1 MKKSAHILAVLI
13 LIFNGISACF
23 GGWMLI
29 TSPDGSSLG
38 MTTGLLE
45 YSPFTD
51 FLIPG
56 IVLFTVIG
64 LFSLVSAYL
73 VVRQVTR
80 YSFLVNPDGIN
91 PDWLDCCSGHH
102 DPDSK
107 LPARDF
113 CISRT
118 IARCFRLVAS
128 ETRCHNLNSQ
138 SVLSQS

>member
-1 MKKSAHILAVLI
+1 MKKSTHILTVLI
-13 LIFNGISACF
+13 LIFSGISACF

-64 LFSLVSAYL
+64 LFSLVTAYL

-80 YSFLVNPDGIN
+80 YSFLVILMGLILIGWIVVQAIMIQTVNYLHVIFVSAG
-91 PDWLDCCSGHH
+91 LLLVVSGLLLRKQ
-102 DPDSK
+102 D
-107 LPARDF
+107 
-113 CISRT
+113 IIT
-118 IARCFRLVAS
+118 
-128 ETRCHNLNSQ
+128 
-138 SVLSQS
+138 

>member
-1 MKKSAHILAVLI
+1 
-13 LIFNGISACF
+13 
-23 GGWMLI
+23 
-29 TSPDGSSLG
+29 

-80 YSFLVNPDGIN
+80 YSFLVILMGLILIGWIVVQAIMIQTVNYLHVIFVSAG
-91 PDWLDCCSGHH
+91 LLLVVSGLLLR
-102 DPDSK
+102 K
-107 LPARDF
+107 QN
-113 CISRT
+113 IIT
-118 IARCFRLVAS
+118 
-128 ETRCHNLNSQ
+128 
-138 SVLSQS
+138 

>member
-1 MKKSAHILAVLI
+1 MRKSAHILAVLI

-73 VVRQVTR
+73 VVWQVTR
-80 YSFLVNPDGIN
+80 YSFLVILMGLILIGWIVVQAIMIQTVNYLHVIFVSAG
-91 PDWLDCCSGHH
+91 LLLVVSGLLLR
-102 DPDSK
+102 K
-107 LPARDF
+107 QN
-113 CISRT
+113 IIT
-118 IARCFRLVAS
+118 
-128 ETRCHNLNSQ
+128 
-138 SVLSQS
+138 

>member
-1 MKKSAHILAVLI
+1 MRKSAHILAVLI
-13 LIFNGISACF
+13 LIFNGIAACF

-64 LFSLVSAYL
+64 LFSLVSSYL

-80 YSFLVNPDGIN
+80 YSFLVILMGLILIGWIVVQAIMIQTVNYLHVIFVSAG
-91 PDWLDCCSGHH
+91 L
-102 DPDSK
+102 
-107 LPARDF
+107 L
-113 CISRT
+113 
-118 IARCFRLVAS
+118 LVAS
-128 ETRCHNLNSQ
+128 GLLLRKQNIVT
-138 SVLSQS
+138 

>member
-13 LIFNGISACF
+13 LIFSGVSACF

-38 MTTGLLE
+38 MTVNLLE
-45 YSPFTD
+45 HSPFTN

-73 VVRQVTR
+73 IVRQITR
-80 YSFLVNPDGIN
+80 YSFLIILMGLILIGWIVIQAIMIQTVNYLHVIFIAAGLLLIV
-91 PDWLDCCSGHH
+91 SGLMLR
-102 DPDSK
+102 K
-107 LPARDF
+107 QN
-113 CISRT
+113 IIT
-118 IARCFRLVAS
+118 
-128 ETRCHNLNSQ
+128 
-138 SVLSQS
+138 

>member
-13 LIFNGISACF
+13 LIFSGISACF

-80 YSFLVNPDGIN
+80 YSFLVILMGLILIGWIVVQAIMIQTVNYLHLIFVSAG
-91 PDWLDCCSGHH
+91 L
-102 DPDSK
+102 
-107 LPARDF
+107 L
-113 CISRT
+113 
-118 IARCFRLVAS
+118 LVAS
-128 ETRCHNLNSQ
+128 GLLLWKQDVIT
-138 SVLSQS
+138 

>member
-64 LFSLVSAYL
+64 LFSLVSSYL

-80 YSFLVNPDGIN
+80 YSFLVILMGLILIGWIVVQAIMIQTVNYLHVIFVSAG
-91 PDWLDCCSGHH
+91 L
-102 DPDSK
+102 
-107 LPARDF
+107 L
-113 CISRT
+113 
-118 IARCFRLVAS
+118 LVAS
-128 ETRCHNLNSQ
+128 GLLLRKQNIVT
-138 SVLSQS
+138 

>member
-1 MKKSAHILAVLI
+1 MKKSTHILTVLI
-13 LIFNGISACF
+13 LIFSGISACF

-80 YSFLVNPDGIN
+80 YSFLVILMGLILIGWIVVQAIMIQTVNYLHVIFVSAG
-91 PDWLDCCSGHH
+91 LLLVVSGLLLRKQ
-102 DPDSK
+102 D
-107 LPARDF
+107 
-113 CISRT
+113 IIT
-118 IARCFRLVAS
+118 
-128 ETRCHNLNSQ
+128 
-138 SVLSQS
+138 

>member
-1 MKKSAHILAVLI
+1 MKKSVHILVVLV
-13 LIFNGISACF
+13 LIFNGIAACF

-80 YSFLVNPDGIN
+80 YSFLVILMGLILIG
-91 PDWLDCCSGHH
+91 WIVVQ
-102 DPDSK
+102 
-107 LPARDF
+107 A
-113 CISRT
+113 IT
-118 IARCFRLVAS
+118 IQTVNYLHVIFVSAGLLLVAS
-128 ETRCHNLNSQ
+128 GLLLRKQNIIT
-138 SVLSQS
+138 

>member
-1 MKKSAHILAVLI
+1 MKKSVHILVVLV
-13 LIFNGISACF
+13 LIFNGIAACF

-80 YSFLVNPDGIN
+80 YSFLVILMGLILIGWIVVQAIMIQTVNYLHVIFVSAG
-91 PDWLDCCSGHH
+91 L
-102 DPDSK
+102 
-107 LPARDF
+107 L
-113 CISRT
+113 
-118 IARCFRLVAS
+118 LVAS
-128 ETRCHNLNSQ
+128 GLLLRKQNIIT
-138 SVLSQS
+138 